1 MLCYTYQGILE
12 AHILE
17 LIMFLIIGI
26 VIGIFSGF
34 FGVGGGFILTP
45 ILLLSGYS
53 PVVAIATSLLYT
65 IGTSVSGVLVHFR
78 LKNIQYKIAAVVGL
92 SGIAATQVA
101 HPFVMFLEKMG
112 WDDVLIPV
120 FYLILLAYFAFS
132 MLRKGNPS
140 DDSSVSSDSPSPSL
154 VKQIFIGF
162 FGGFISTSLGV
173 GGGFVLVPLLITFLG
188 MKPRQAVGTS
198 LLGVFFMVSV
208 GFITYAVNTP
218 INYWIGIA
226 LIIGALI
233 GGQMGG
239 ILTSYYRNKEI
250 RKLLGSLY
258 IFTWISLLFKLFGW
272 NLAGL
277 IILIVFFVYLL
288 VRFAGRFVNRENVK
302 GT

>member
-1 MLCYTYQGILE
+1 M
-12 AHILE
+12 LE
-17 LIMFLIIGI
+17 LIMFLIIGM

-53 PVVAIATSLLYT
+53 PVIAIATSLLYT

-78 LKNIQYKIAAVVGL
+78 LKNIQYKIATVVGL

-112 WDDVLIPV
+112 WDVWLIPV

-132 MLRKGNPS
+132 MLKKDKTS
-140 DDSSVSSDSPSPSL
+140 ESFSVDRIDFSPSL
-154 VKQIFIGF
+154 FKQIWIGF

-198 LLGVFFMVSV
+198 LLGVLFMVSI
-208 GFITYAVNTP
+208 GFITYAIHTP
-218 INYWIGIA
+218 INYWVGAA
-226 LIIGALI
+226 LITGALI
-233 GGQMGG
+233 GGQLGG
-239 ILTSYYRNKEI
+239 NLTTYYRNKEI
-250 RKLLGSLY
+250 RKLLGALY
-258 IFTWISLLFKLFGW
+258 IFTWISLVFKLLSW

-277 IILIVFFVYLL
+277 EILIVFFTYLL
-288 VRFAGRFVNRENVK
+288 IRFAIRFLNRK
-302 GT
+302 QYIKSQ